1 MTASESARLI
11 GTGID
16 LVHISAHAMQLAQP
30 GSTFRAVYTDREWA
44 YCTPNAATPTARP
57 ALASQRPN
65 PSLALAGAGGPPA
78 TPHPFN
84 DDFAPEHRA
93 SLAGCWAAKEAVIK
107 AWSAAL
113 YGQEPPIDSD
123 RLSWRDI
130 ELVHDRWKRPAVRFH
145 GAVAA
150 SMASLALARG
160 GTFQW
165 HVSIS
170 HDGDYAIAIA
180 HLILITSS

>member
-16 LVHISAHAMQLAQP
+16 LVQISAHAAHLVQP

-57 ALASQRPN
+57 VPASQRPN

-78 TPHPFN
+78 SLHTS
-84 DDFAPEHRA
+84 DDGLAPEHRA

-107 AWSAAL
+107 AWSSAI
-113 YGQEPPIDSD
+113 YGQEPAIDSD
-123 RLSWRDI
+123 RLSWREI
-130 ELVHDRWKRPAVRFH
+130 ELVHDRWNRPAVRFH

-150 SMASLALARG
+150 HLASLARECG
-160 GTFQW
+160 GTLEW
-165 HVSIS
+165 HISIS
-170 HDGDYAIAIA
+170 HDGDYATAIA
-180 HLILITSS
+180 HLVLITNS